1 VTDVAQV
8 KAIELDDDESVEF
21 ITVKLTV
28 AEAAFIAAF
37 TGKQT
42 GETAN
47 EVMSKGGAE
56 ASSGLYDAFT
66 GGVFNRWYDGGVNE
80 WYHDHS

>member
-1 VTDVAQV
+1 MAHI
-8 KAIELDDDESVEF
+8 KSIKLDDDESIEF
-21 ITVKLTV
+21 VTVKLTV

-42 GETAN
+42 GDTAN
-47 EVMSKGGAE
+47 EIMSNGGAE
-56 ASSGLYDAFT
+56 ASSGLYEAFT

-80 WYHDHS
+80 WYRDHS